1 MNRRIV
7 LVDQEET
14 PTYARYYGSGFSE
27 VYTLQSLYGMSEAER
42 LTKLSLGE
50 SDGVLIVGGKPFKY
64 LKSYYHFG
72 VRNETYTDCAML
84 PRLSMEGGAFSK
96 VVVEYPSQEDIDYFL
111 SPEFVRP
118 VSFSGFQ
125 HKIIHDYQGALRF
138 LEYLDSLPLEQ
149 HYGMDYEASGMPLDK
164 EFWLSGVAIC
174 TERFGGFISLT
185 DIRHSYPEGSPEYS
199 NLLRLLGEFFKK
211 RMDHIWTYNMQ
222 YEWQVS
228 HRVLGVD
235 LYNLCDASA
244 VNVMDGFHLKK
255 FSLKWTAQR
264 VLGVNVWDSEFDR
277 ISELIDSG
285 LYEVVGKLK
294 KDQRKVFKVDQSSF
308 YNTPEWN
315 ELSKRYPDY
324 IGEFNSLMLE
334 YWGYPFMCVPSEI
347 LGHYCCLDSFY
358 TLLIAM
364 SRFDT
369 YSEDCWKVNLDNIR
383 LGARLMGSGLYI
395 DEPFRQSYEKYC
407 HEQMAW
413 SITYCAQ
420 ARCYIKMQAHS
431 KQAASLKRYH
441 PVAVKL
447 LEQGKFHN
455 GDVVEIVKDLLLENL
470 DSMDSYSTGLNE
482 GGILIKYG
490 PKFANGFLDIVRG
503 AMSEVKMA
511 TKIDE
516 TVKRKKKLISLIA
529 DKFSDLVGI
538 RSLEL
543 DPAKHPTKFRK
554 HVELEKY
561 LYYKKAYAELEK
573 VKKQLSDIHNVPDV
587 IYAFGEKRPLVE
599 YAGYVSDN
607 YFKCKSP
614 IENDQIAFELATLYR
629 PQTCYLAAMIE
640 STQQL
645 EGTDKFYS
653 DRGITDINVGYN
665 EFFEQWRSFVEKDPS
680 VSFKYP
686 DKVFNIALTS
696 WQATKKLDNM
706 TDGVKEIWTN
716 LRGFQAQTTYFPAL
730 NEQYTGYEEHF
741 EPTDMDDDFYF
752 MRKMVLNYL
761 IFKKYS
767 KLDST
772 YVGSDGM
779 FHKTGKWVIEGQ
791 DHIPIRE
798 ADENE
803 PGAVWKVFTRYEV
816 LSKSSK
822 RWSSPF
828 HTIISHGDCKD
839 VLCPPPSWDS
849 NGNIIYGGSSQI
861 LTYFD
866 IIQN

>member
-42 LTKLSLGE
+42 LAKLSLGE

-72 VRNETYTDCAML
+72 VRNETYTDCAIL

-125 HKIIHDYQGALRF
+125 HKIIHDYHGALRF

-285 LYEVVGKLK
+285 LYEIVGKLK
-294 KDQRKVFKVDQSSF
+294 KDQRKVFKVDRSSF

-503 AMSEVKMA
+503 AMYEVKMA

-653 DRGITDINVGYN
+653 DRGITDINVGYK
-665 EFFEQWRSFVEKDPS
+665 EFFEQWRSFVEKDPGA
-680 VSFKYP
+680 SFKYP

-767 KLDST
+767 KLNST

-798 ADENE
+798 ADGNE

-828 HTIISHGDCKD
+828 HTMRNCS
-839 VLCPPPSWDS
+839 LR
-849 NGNIIYGGSSQI
+849 
-861 LTYFD
+861 
-866 IIQN
+866 

>member
-42 LTKLSLGE
+42 LAKLSLGE

-72 VRNETYTDCAML
+72 VRNETYTDCAIL

-125 HKIIHDYQGALRF
+125 HKIIHDYHGALRF

-285 LYEVVGKLK
+285 LYEIVGKLK
-294 KDQRKVFKVDQSSF
+294 KDQRKVFKVDRSSF

-503 AMSEVKMA
+503 AMYEVKMA

-653 DRGITDINVGYN
+653 DRGITDINVGYK
-665 EFFEQWRSFVEKDPS
+665 EFFEQWRSFVEKDPGA
-680 VSFKYP
+680 SFKYP

-798 ADENE
+798 ADGNE

-828 HTIISHGDCKD
+828 HTMRNCS
-839 VLCPPPSWDS
+839 LR
-849 NGNIIYGGSSQI
+849 
-861 LTYFD
+861 
-866 IIQN
+866 

>member
-1 MNRRIV
+1 
-7 LVDQEET
+7 
-14 PTYARYYGSGFSE
+14 
-27 VYTLQSLYGMSEAER
+27 
-42 LTKLSLGE
+42 
-50 SDGVLIVGGKPFKY
+50 
-64 LKSYYHFG
+64 
-72 VRNETYTDCAML
+72 
-84 PRLSMEGGAFSK
+84 
-96 VVVEYPSQEDIDYFL
+96 
-111 SPEFVRP
+111 
-118 VSFSGFQ
+118 
-125 HKIIHDYQGALRF
+125 
-138 LEYLDSLPLEQ
+138 
-149 HYGMDYEASGMPLDK
+149 
-164 EFWLSGVAIC
+164 
-174 TERFGGFISLT
+174 
-185 DIRHSYPEGSPEYS
+185 
-199 NLLRLLGEFFKK
+199 
-211 RMDHIWTYNMQ
+211 
-222 YEWQVS
+222 
-228 HRVLGVD
+228 
-235 LYNLCDASA
+235 
-244 VNVMDGFHLKK
+244 
-255 FSLKWTAQR
+255 
-264 VLGVNVWDSEFDR
+264 
-277 ISELIDSG
+277 
-285 LYEVVGKLK
+285 
-294 KDQRKVFKVDQSSF
+294 
-308 YNTPEWN
+308 
-315 ELSKRYPDY
+315 
-324 IGEFNSLMLE
+324 
-334 YWGYPFMCVPSEI
+334 
-347 LGHYCCLDSFY
+347 
-358 TLLIAM
+358 M

-441 PVAVKL
+441 PVAVRL

-455 GDVVEIVKDLLLENL
+455 GDAVEIVKDMLLENL
-470 DSMDSYSTGLNE
+470 DTMDSYSTGLNE

-490 PKFANGFLDIVRG
+490 PKFANSFLDIVRG

-538 RSLEL
+538 KSLEL

-554 HVELEKY
+554 HIELEKY

-614 IENDQIAFELATLYR
+614 VENDQIAFELATLYR

-653 DRGITDINVGYN
+653 DRGITDINVGYQ
-665 EFFEQWRSFVEKDPS
+665 EFFEQWRSFVEKEPG
-680 VSFKYP
+680 VEFKYP

-716 LRGFQAQTTYFPAL
+716 LRGFQAQTTYFPTL

-828 HTIISHGDCKD
+828 HTMRNCS
-839 VLCPPPSWDS
+839 LR
-849 NGNIIYGGSSQI
+849 
-861 LTYFD
+861 
-866 IIQN
+866 

>member
-42 LTKLSLGE
+42 LAKLSLGE

-125 HKIIHDYQGALRF
+125 HKIIHDYHGALRF

-199 NLLRLLGEFFKK
+199 NLLKLLGEFFKK

-285 LYEVVGKLK
+285 LYEIVGKLK

-308 YNTPEWN
+308 YNTPEWK

-455 GDVVEIVKDLLLENL
+455 GDVVEIVKDILLENL

-653 DRGITDINVGYN
+653 DRGITDINVGYQ

-716 LRGFQAQTTYFPAL
+716 LRGFQAQTTYFPTL

>member
-42 LTKLSLGE
+42 LAKLSLGE

-125 HKIIHDYQGALRF
+125 HKIINDYQGALRF

-199 NLLRLLGEFFKK
+199 RLLKLLGEFFKK

-285 LYEVVGKLK
+285 LYEIVGKLK
-294 KDQRKVFKVDQSSF
+294 KDQRKVFKVDRSSF

-828 HTIISHGDCKD
+828 HTMRNCS
-839 VLCPPPSWDS
+839 LR
-849 NGNIIYGGSSQI
+849 
-861 LTYFD
+861 
-866 IIQN
+866 